1 MGKDFFVCTIKYY
14 FTLYILSVIV
24 TIAWEE
30 QNMTSEKTITKT
42 HRPQGLKMQEL
53 VAATGVPKST
63 ILHYLNRGLLPGPIK
78 TSRNMA
84 YYDPACVERIT
95 FIKMMQSKYRLPLKV
110 IEKMLKEPQELWEL
124 EPVMQ
129 LRAAIFGRPESD
141 ELLDLE
147 DFCRATGLVP
157 DEVAAWRAVRLLQP
171 LEEDRFDQEDV
182 AVGRVLKKALNL
194 GVSPEECTF
203 YPRLAEK
210 IVDEEM
216 ALRQRF
222 TEALPVTEN
231 AAVTLE
237 LTRGARVLRNYII
250 DRVFQWRIIAMGGLK
265 KPEES

>member
-1 MGKDFFVCTIKYY
+1 V
-14 FTLYILSVIV
+14 SVSQ
-24 TIAWEE
+24 EE
-30 QNMTSEKTITKT
+30 RNITSETTITKT
-42 HRPQGLKMQEL
+42 DRPQGLKMQEL

-63 ILHYLNRGLLPGPIK
+63 ILHYLNQGLLPAPVK

-110 IEKMLKEPQELWEL
+110 IEKMLKEPQELREL
-124 EPVMQ
+124 EPLIE

-141 ELLDLE
+141 EVLDLE
-147 DFCRATGLVP
+147 DFCRATGLTP
-157 DEVAAWRAVRLLQP
+157 DEVSAWRTVRLLQP

-182 AVGRVLKKALNL
+182 AVGRVLKGALDL
-194 GVSPEECTF
+194 GVSPEECVF

-222 TEALPVTEN
+222 TEGLTVPEN
-231 AAVTLE
+231 AALTLE
-237 LTRGARVLRNYII
+237 LTRGARVMRNYIL
-250 DRVFQWRIIAMGGLK
+250 DRVFQWRIIAMSGLK
-265 KPEES
+265 KPEDS